1 MVRLMATITIV
12 RRDDGKLDGFT
23 RPDQRAYAKYRAAIE
38 ALEIGELFTFSA
50 LFPRNPEFHKF
61 HFAVLN
67 AFLEAQEK
75 FDDLD
80 EFRRWLYVGAGYAD
94 FVPAPSYM
102 ADVIERLPQAVRGI
116 LRKLLV
122 HDLDVIA
129 VPKSI
134 AYDKLDEADFRVL
147 HDKVVDV
154 LRGSR
159 ARRYLWSHLTDAQTH
174 DTVETILESFQ

>member
-1 MVRLMATITIV
+1 MAAITIT

-23 RPDQRAYAKYRAAIE
+23 RTDQRAYAHYRKAIE
-38 ALEIGELFTFSA
+38 ELEVGELFTFSVW
-50 LFPRNPEFHKF
+50 FPRNPTFHKF

-67 AFLEAQEK
+67 AFLEAQER

-102 ADVIERLPQAVRGI
+102 ADVIERLPKAVRGI
-116 LRKLLV
+116 LRKLLI
-122 HDLDVIA
+122 HELDLIA

-134 AYDKLDEADFRVL
+134 AFDRIDDADFRVL
-147 HDKVVDV
+147 HDKVVNFM
-154 LRGSR
+154 RGSR
-159 ARRYLWSHLTDAQTH
+159 ARRYLWPHLSDDKTH
-174 DTVETILESFQ
+174 DTVEAILESFA